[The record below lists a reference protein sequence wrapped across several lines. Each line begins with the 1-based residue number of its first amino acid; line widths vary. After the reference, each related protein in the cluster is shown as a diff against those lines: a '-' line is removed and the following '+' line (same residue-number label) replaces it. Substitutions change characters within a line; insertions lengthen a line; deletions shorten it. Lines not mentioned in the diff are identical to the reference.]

1 MPFQFGW
8 CNGHNIKLNCLECH
22 RDSEFNLS
30 PGDFI
35 LLLAKLDEIADG
47 KLDTGRVKAFR
58 VPAAT
63 LVEVYSPPAL
73 CPLPYRP
80 GPGIQGAGGTA
91 QRHQH

>member
-63 LVEVYSPPAL
+63 LVEVYCAAGVGRL
-73 CPLPYRP
+73 AGRR
-80 GPGIQGAGGTA
+80 GPGRRGGGGAA